1 MKNREMEQK
10 IKMTI
15 QHSFSNDSDRLQ
27 KILSECD
34 LSKGEEYMQQNI
46 AKKKTPKWVRWVSVA
61 AAVVCVGIIST
72 FGAVYYTQNISVD
85 SEIILDVNPSIE
97 MSINAKEKVVDVTA
111 QNEDAVAILDG
122 MDLKGTDLN
131 VAVNALLGSLVKHG
145 YIDELANSILVTVEN
160 DNANKGAQLQ
170 QDLVAE
176 INRILSGQS
185 IQGAVLGQNISKNTQ
200 LQELANQYQI
210 SLGKAAL
217 VQTLTQI
224 NPLYS
229 IEEMSK
235 LSIHELNLLLE
246 SQGNSQ
252 QNNKIQS
259 TGSASDKAYIGEE
272 KAKEIALSHAGLSE
286 NDVTIQKIKLDYDD
300 GMVEYDVEFFTATQE
315 YDYNINAQ
323 TGDVVSNEIEP
334 FHANNTSP
342 QGQGA
347 TITLEQA
354 KQAALSHAGVSANAA
369 SFKKVELENDDNK
382 LVYELEFYTSDAEYD
397 YKIDASSG
405 AVLSYDQEQFNQGGS
420 SNHGSS
426 ISEEEARRIAQNK
439 APNAQIVSF
448 QPDRDDGQEIYEIE
462 LREGN
467 IEYDCEIRKSDGAI
481 IKWEQ
486 DIDD

>member
-1 MKNREMEQK
+1 MNNREMEQK
-10 IKMTI
+10 IKKAVE
-15 QHSFSNDSDRLQ
+15 HSFSNDSDRLQ
-27 KILSECD
+27 MILSECD
-34 LSKGEEYMQQNI
+34 SQKGEEYMQQNI
-46 AKKKTPKWVRWVSVA
+46 TKKKTPKWVRWVSAA

-72 FGAVYYTQNISVD
+72 FGAVYYTQNVSVD

-145 YIDELANSILVTVEN
+145 YIDDLANSILVTVEN
-160 DNANKGAQLQ
+160 SNTNKGAQLQ
-170 QDLVAE
+170 TQIVEE
-176 INRILSGQS
+176 INRILSDQS
-185 IQGAVLGQNISKNTQ
+185 IQGAVLSQNISKNKQ

-217 VQTLTQI
+217 IQTLTQA

-229 IEEMSK
+229 IEEMAK
-235 LSIHELNLLLE
+235 LSINELNLLLE
-246 SQGNSQ
+246 SQGNPQ
-252 QNNKIQS
+252 QNNQIQS
-259 TGSASDKAYIGEE
+259 TGSASDKAYIGEA

-286 NDVTIQKIKLDYDD
+286 TDVTIQKIKLDYDD

-323 TGDVVSNEIEP
+323 TGDVVSNETEP
-334 FHANNTSP
+334 LNSKTASP
-342 QGQGA
+342 QRQGA
-347 TITLEQA
+347 TISLEQA
-354 KQAALSHAGVSANAA
+354 KQVALSHAGVSADAA
-369 SFKKVELENDDNK
+369 SFKKVELDYDDNRQ
-382 LVYELEFYTSDAEYD
+382 VYELEFYTSDGEYE

-405 AVLSYDQEQFNQGGS
+405 AVVSHDQENFYRGNSNNGS
-420 SNHGSS
+420 G
-426 ISEEEARRIAQNK
+426 IGEEEARKIAQNK

-448 QPDRDDGQEIYEIE
+448 QLDRDDGQEIYEIE

-467 IEYDCEIRKSDGAI
+467 TEYDCEIRKSDGAI

-486 DIDD
+486 DVDD